1 MKKTLLVFLSIA
13 SSTLL
18 FAQEQKPLSK
28 EQALSGAL
36 ENNRNLKISEQEFLQ
51 ARANYRQTNA
61 VFLPNISASHTGFTT
76 TNPLMAFGSKLN
88 QEILTQNDFNPVLL
102 NNPERTDNFATKF
115 EIQQPL
121 INIDGIFQRQAA
133 KSNMQA
139 TQLQGQRTQDYILL
153 EVEKAY
159 MQLQLAHKAVNVLEK
174 ALEAAQENQKLAT
187 NSFKQ
192 GYLQRSDVLAVE
204 VRLSEVQNQL
214 QQAKSNVQNASDYL
228 SLLMSEETYT
238 IWKPTDTLEATEL
251 ASLQNTSLNENRSDI
266 QAMALAT
273 DAYAKMNKADQ
284 MAFLPRLNAFGSYE
298 LYDSELFQGNA
309 NGYLVGAQLSW
320 DLFQGG
326 KRFGKAQ
333 KSKAEL
339 EQSRLELDQY
349 KAQSQMEINKAQR
362 QVNDLL
368 EQLKRSK
375 LAVEQSEEALR
386 IRTNRFEQGLEKTTE
401 LLQSETQF
409 AQKQLEYLQTV
420 FEYNFAKAYL
430 EFLIKGE

>member
-1 MKKTLLVFLSIA
+1 MKKTLLVLFTIA
-13 SSTLL
+13 GTTLL
-18 FAQEQKPLSK
+18 TAQEQKPLTK
-28 EQALSGAL
+28 EQALSSVL
-36 ENNRNLKISEQEFLQ
+36 ENNRNLKISEQQFLQ
-51 ARANYRQTNA
+51 ARADYRQTNA
-61 VFLPNISASHTGFTT
+61 VFLPSITASHTGFTT

-88 QEILTQNDFNPVLL
+88 QEILTQNDFNPALL
-102 NNPERTDNFATKF
+102 NNPERTDNFATRI
-115 EIQQPL
+115 EVQQPL
-121 INIDGIFQRQAA
+121 INLDGIFQRQAA
-133 KSNMQA
+133 KSKMQA
-139 TQLQGQRTQDYILL
+139 TQLQGQRTQDYIRL

-159 MQLQLAHKAVNVLEK
+159 MQLQLAHKAVTVLEK
-174 ALEAAQENQKLAT
+174 AHEAALENKKLAD

-204 VRLSEVQNQL
+204 VRLSEVLNQL

-228 SLLMSEETYT
+228 SFLMGEETNSLW
-238 IWKPTDTLEATEL
+238 IPADTLETGEL
-251 ASLQNTSLNENRSDI
+251 TIPQNTTLSENRADI
-266 QAMALAT
+266 QAMILAT

-298 LYDSELFQGNA
+298 LYDSEIFQGSA

-333 KSKAEL
+333 RSKAEL
-339 EQSRLELDQY
+339 EQAQIELDQY
-349 KAQSQMEINKAQR
+349 KAQSQLEINRAQR
-362 QVNDLL
+362 QVNDLQS
-368 EQLKRSK
+368 QLNRSA

-401 LLQSETQF
+401 LLQSETLY

-430 EFLIKGE
+430 EFLTKSE

>member
-1 MKKTLLVFLSIA
+1 MKKILVVLLSIV
-13 SSTLL
+13 STGLL

-28 EQALSGAL
+28 EQAVNSVL
-36 ENNRNLKISEQEFLQ
+36 ENNRHIKITEQEFLQ
-51 ARANYRQTNA
+51 ARADFRQTNA

-88 QEILTQNDFNPVLL
+88 QEILTQNDFNPALL
-102 NNPERTDNFATKF
+102 NNPERTDNFATRF
-115 EIQQPL
+115 EIQLPL

-133 KSNMQA
+133 KSKMQA
-139 TQLQGQRTQDYILL
+139 TQLQGQRTLDYILL

-159 MQLQLAHKAVNVLEK
+159 MQLQLAHEAVSVLEK
-174 ALEAAQENQKLAT
+174 ANEAALENKKLAD

-192 GYLQRSDVLAVE
+192 GYLQRSDVLSVE
-204 VRLSEVQNQL
+204 VRVSEVTNQL

-228 SLLMSEETYT
+228 SFLMGETTYT
-238 IWKPTDTLEATEL
+238 VWNPTDNLEAAQLTTLEKT
-251 ASLQNTSLNENRSDI
+251 TLNENRSDI
-266 QAMALAT
+266 QAMTMAT
-273 DAYAKMNKADQ
+273 DAYAKMNKSDQ

-309 NGYLVGAQLSW
+309 SGYLVGAQLSW

-339 EQSRLELDQY
+339 EQSRIELDQY
-349 KAQSQMEINKAQR
+349 KAQSQMEINKANR
-362 QVNDLL
+362 YLNDLQ
-368 EQLKRSK
+368 EQLKRSE

-401 LLQSETQF
+401 LLQSETQY

-430 EFLIKGE
+430 EFLTKAE

>member
-1 MKKTLLVFLSIA
+1 MKKTLVVLLSIV
-13 SSTLL
+13 STGLL

-28 EQALSGAL
+28 KQAINNVL
-36 ENNRNLKISEQEFLQ
+36 ENNRHLKITEQEFLQ
-51 ARANYRQTNA
+51 ARADYRQTNA
-61 VFLPNISASHTGFTT
+61 VFLPNITASHTGMTT

-88 QEILTQNDFNPVLL
+88 QEILTQSDFNPELL
-102 NNPERTDNFATKF
+102 NNPERTDNFATRF

-133 KSNMQA
+133 KSKMQA

-159 MQLQLAHKAVNVLEK
+159 MQLQLAHKAVDVLEQ
-174 ALEAAQENQKLAT
+174 ALEAAQENKKLAD
-187 NSFKQ
+187 NSFDQ

-204 VRLSEVQNQL
+204 VRVSEVHNQL

-228 SLLMSEETYT
+228 SFLMGEKTYSV
-238 IWKPTDTLEATEL
+238 WNPTDTLESEEL
-251 ASLQNTSLNENRSDI
+251 VTLETTSLNENRSDI
-266 QAMALAT
+266 QAMTLAT
-273 DAYAKMNKADQ
+273 EGYAKMNKADQ

-298 LYDSELFQGNA
+298 LYDSEMFQGNA

-339 EQSRLELDQY
+339 EQSRIELDQY
-349 KAQSQMEINKAQR
+349 KAQSQLEINKSQR
-362 QVNDLL
+362 QLNDLQ

-401 LLQSETQF
+401 LLQSETQY

-420 FEYNFAKAYL
+420 FEYNFAKAHL
-430 EFLIKGE
+430 EFLTKGE

>member
-1 MKKTLLVFLSIA
+1 MKKTLLVLLTIA
-13 SSTLL
+13 GTTLL
-18 FAQEQKPLSK
+18 TAQEQKPLSK
-28 EQALSGAL
+28 EQAISSVL

-51 ARANYRQTNA
+51 ARADYRQTNA
-61 VFLPNISASHTGFTT
+61 VFLPSITASHTGFTT

-88 QEILTQNDFNPVLL
+88 QEILTQNDFNPALL
-102 NNPERTDNFATKF
+102 NSPERTDNFATRI

-121 INIDGIFQRQAA
+121 INVDGIFQRQAA
-133 KSNMQA
+133 KSKMQA
-139 TQLQGQRTQDYILL
+139 TQLQAQRTQDYILL

-159 MQLQLAHKAVNVLEK
+159 MQLQLAHKAVTVLKKAHEA
-174 ALEAAQENQKLAT
+174 ALENKKLAD

-204 VRLSEVQNQL
+204 VRVSEVHNQL

-228 SLLMSEETYT
+228 SFLMGEETNSIWNPTDNLESEELVS
-238 IWKPTDTLEATEL
+238 LE
-251 ASLQNTSLNENRSDI
+251 NTSLNENRSDI

-273 DAYAKMNKADQ
+273 EAYAKMNKADQ

-298 LYDSELFQGNA
+298 LYDSEIFQGNA
-309 NGYLVGAQLSW
+309 NGYIVGAQLSW
-320 DLFQGG
+320 DVFQGG

-339 EQSRLELDQY
+339 EQAQIELDQY
-349 KAQSQMEINKAQR
+349 KAQSQLEINKAQR
-362 QVNDLL
+362 QLNDLK
-368 EQLKRSK
+368 EQLKRSE
-375 LAVEQSEEALR
+375 LAVQQSEEALR

-401 LLQSETQF
+401 LLQSETQY

-430 EFLIKGE
+430 ELLTKGE

>member
-1 MKKTLLVFLSIA
+1 MLVLLTLA
-13 SSTLL
+13 STTLL
-18 FAQEQKPLSK
+18 FAQEQKPLSM
-28 EQALSGAL
+28 EQAVNSVL
-36 ENNRNLKISEQEFLQ
+36 ENNRNLKITEQEFLQ
-51 ARANYRQTNA
+51 AHADYRQTNA
-61 VFLPNISASHTGFTT
+61 VFLPNISVSHTGMTT
-76 TNPLMAFGSKLN
+76 TNPLMVFGSKLN
-88 QEILTQNDFNPVLL
+88 QEILTQNDFNPALL
-102 NNPERTDNFATKF
+102 NNPERTDNFATRF

-133 KSNMQA
+133 KSKMQA
-139 TQLQGQRTQDYILL
+139 TQLQGQRTQDYTLL
-153 EVEKAY
+153 EAEKAY
-159 MQLQLAHKAVNVLEK
+159 MQLQLAHKAVSVLEK
-174 ALEAAQENQKLAT
+174 ALEAAQENKKLAD
-187 NSFKQ
+187 NSFDQ

-204 VRLSEVQNQL
+204 VRLSDVTNQL

-228 SLLMSEETYT
+228 SFLMGETADT
-238 IWKPTDTLEATEL
+238 VWKPTDTLESEEL
-251 ASLQNTSLNENRSDI
+251 TALGNSTLNENRSDI
-266 QAMALAT
+266 QAMALAS

-298 LYDSELFQGNA
+298 MYDNELFQGNA

-339 EQSRLELDQY
+339 DQSRIELEQY
-349 KAQSQMEINKAQR
+349 KAQSQLEINKANR
-362 QVNDLL
+362 YLNDLQ
-368 EQLKRSK
+368 EQLKRGE

-386 IRTNRFEQGLEKTTE
+386 IRTNRFEQGLEKTTD
-401 LLQSETQF
+401 LLQSETQY

-430 EFLIKGE
+430 EFLTKKN

>member
-1 MKKTLLVFLSIA
+1 MKKILLTLFAIT
-13 SSTLL
+13 STALL
-18 FAQEQKPLSK
+18 FAQEQRPLSK
-28 EQALSGAL
+28 EQAVNGVL
-36 ENNRNLKISEQEFLQ
+36 ENNRQLKINQQEFLQ
-51 ARANYRQTNA
+51 ARADYRQTNA
-61 VFLPNISASHTGFTT
+61 VFLPNITASHTGFTT

-88 QEILTQNDFNPVLL
+88 QEALTQNDFSPALL
-102 NNPERTDNFATKF
+102 NNPERTDNFATIIEF
-115 EIQQPL
+115 QQPL

-133 KSNMQA
+133 KSKMQA
-139 TQLQGQRTQDYILL
+139 TQLQGQRTQDYLLL

-159 MQLQLAHKAVNVLEK
+159 MQLQLAHKAVDVLQQ
-174 ALEAAQENQKLAT
+174 AFVTAQENKKLAD

-192 GYLQRSDVLAVE
+192 GYLQRADVLAVE
-204 VRLSEVQNQL
+204 VRVSEVQNQL

-228 SLLMSEETYT
+228 SFLMGEETYSV
-238 IWKPTDTLEATEL
+238 WNPTDTLASQEL
-251 ASLQNTSLNENRSDI
+251 TTLQNSSLNENRSDI
-266 QAMALAT
+266 QAMTLAAN
-273 DAYAKMNKADQ
+273 AYAKMNKADQ

-298 LYDSELFQGNA
+298 LYDNDVFQGNA

-339 EQSRLELDQY
+339 EQAHIELDQY
-349 KAQSQMEINKAQR
+349 KAQSQMEINKANR
-362 QVNDLL
+362 HFNDLK
-368 EQLKRSK
+368 EQLKRSE

-401 LLQSETQF
+401 LLQSETQY

-430 EFLIKGE
+430 EFLTKGD